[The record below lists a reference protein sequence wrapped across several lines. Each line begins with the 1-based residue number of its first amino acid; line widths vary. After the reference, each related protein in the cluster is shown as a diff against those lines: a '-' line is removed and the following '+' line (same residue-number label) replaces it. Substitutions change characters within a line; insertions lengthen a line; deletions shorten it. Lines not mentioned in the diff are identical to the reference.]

1 MSENLSNLIGNTPM
15 IKIKYRYENREG
27 YVYVK
32 LEYYNY
38 TGSIKDRLAYY
49 IIKKSKE
56 EKILKENQAIV
67 EATSGN
73 TGISFAAL
81 GAYFSHPVHIFMP
94 DWVSE
99 ERIKIMRLYSAN
111 VYLVSKEEGGFKEA
125 IKRSEE
131 FASKINGF
139 LPRQFENTLNI
150 ETHYLTTAKEI
161 LEQVNEIDTFV
172 SGIGTGGTLMGV
184 AKRLKEYNKNI
195 KIIALEPDKMP
206 LLSGGKIIGEHKIE
220 GIGDEFIPKLVDFNL
235 IDKVIRI
242 NDLDAINMSRILAS
256 KLGLGVGISS
266 GANFLASVLSGGKS
280 VVTVFP
286 DDLKKY
292 LSTDLSKDIDNN
304 KELLSNKIELL
315 GLEVVS

>member
-1 MSENLSNLIGNTPM
+1 MSENLSKLIGNTPM

-27 YVYVK
+27 YVYAK

-206 LLSGGKIIGEHKIE
+206 LLSGGKIIGDHKIE

-315 GLEVVS
+315 GFEVVS